1 VFLLKKTNKQE
12 KFMHK
17 PKIITVNTI
26 RGGSGKTLFS
36 ILLGTYLEKKVLL
49 IDCDIQNSLSFW
61 SQVPDQSKNLFNAI
75 INRDATANIQK
86 VNELI
91 DIIPSDIRLLDIQ
104 NLEPGRFDFLTE
116 LTDYEYIVVDTPPTY
131 NGIIYNCFQI
141 SDIVILPCMLDLFS
155 FKSISYTVKKIQ
167 QMKMNQKIK
176 VLVNQY
182 ESSGGKN
189 CYASQLLYQIRN
201 HEDIQPHLVL
211 KVMPKSVLFKQLT
224 DGVIERIP
232 EQKRTANLM
241 TAIRRL
247 IEEVR

>member
-1 VFLLKKTNKQE
+1 
-12 KFMHK
+12 MHK

-36 ILLGTYLEKKVLL
+36 ILLGIYLHAKVLL

-75 INRDATANIQK
+75 INRDAKSNVQK

-104 NLEPGRFDFLTE
+104 SLAPGRFDFLTE
-116 LTDYEYIVVDTPPTY
+116 LTDYEYIIFDTPPTY

-167 QMKMNQKIK
+167 QIKLNVQIKI
-176 VLVNQY
+176 LVNQY
-182 ESSGGKN
+182 EFCGEKN
-189 CYASQLLYQIRN
+189 SYASQLLYQLRN
-201 HEDIQPHLVL
+201 HEDIRPHLVF
-211 KVMPKSVLFKQLT
+211 KVIPKSVLFKQLS
-224 DGVIERIP
+224 DGVIDRIP
-232 EQKRTANLM
+232 EQKKTEYLLS
-241 TAIRRL
+241 TIRDL
-247 IEEVR
+247 VEEVR

>member
-1 VFLLKKTNKQE
+1 MQ
-12 KFMHK
+12 K

-75 INRDATANIQK
+75 INRDAKENIQK
-86 VNELI
+86 INELI
-91 DIIPSDIRLLDIQ
+91 DIISSDIRLLDIQ
-104 NLEPGRFDFLTE
+104 SLEPGRFDFLTE
-116 LTDYEYIVVDTPPTY
+116 LTDYDYIVIDTPPTY

-189 CYASQLLYQIRN
+189 CYASQLLCQLRN
-201 HEDIQPHLVL
+201 HEDIQPHLVF

-224 DGVIERIP
+224 DGVIDRIP